1 MPLISVVIPVHGV
14 ADYLGRCL
22 DSVLGP
28 VGEADSGQADSG
40 GGSAVSLEVIA
51 VDDASPDGCGAILA
65 ARHDPRLRVITNPA
79 AVGPGP
85 ARDLGAKEATG
96 EFVWFVDGDD
106 ELANGALAAVAGV
119 LTRLRPDVLVVDFAN
134 LYPDGSVS
142 PSGGARYLRD
152 STARPLRGGAVEPL
166 RGGAVEPLRGGAV
179 EPLRGGAVEPLRGGA
194 VEPLRGGETGTLAD
208 HPALIHL
215 TMTAWSKV
223 FRRDFLAGLGVSFGS
238 AGPAPHED
246 VPVTA
251 LALLTAQRIGVLD
264 RVCYRYR
271 QARRGSY
278 LAAPSDANFN
288 IFGSYQQVF
297 NYLAER
303 TELRAPVTPAVY
315 AAVFERAIWH
325 YTTLLPLV
333 PRRRRREFF
342 HRMSADFRRWRPDGF
357 RFPPG
362 PRGVKF
368 RLTARDAYWAYA
380 LLDPLN
386 RLRVRLRV
394 NN

>member
-1 MPLISVVIPVHGV
+1 MPTISVVIPVHGV
-14 ADYLGRCL
+14 EDYLDRCL

-28 VGEADSGQADSG
+28 AGLATRG
-40 GGSAVSLEVIA
+40 GGAGLATCGGGAAVSLEVIA
-51 VDDASPDGCGAILA
+51 VDDASSDGCGAILA
-65 ARHDPRLRVITNPA
+65 ARHDPRLRVLTTTTA
-79 AVGPGP
+79 AGPGP

-96 EFVWFVDGDD
+96 DYVWFVDGDD
-106 ELANGALAAVAGV
+106 ELADGALAAVAGAV
-119 LTRLRPDVLVVDFAN
+119 ARLRPDVLVVDFEN
-134 LYPDGSVS
+134 LYPDGSAS
-142 PSGGARYLRD
+142 PSGGARYLR
-152 STARPLRGGAVEPL
+152 GA
-166 RGGAVEPLRGGAV
+166 
-179 EPLRGGAVEPLRGGA
+179 
-194 VEPLRGGETGTLAD
+194 ETGTLAD

-238 AGPAPHED
+238 SGPAPHED
-246 VPVTA
+246 VPVTT
-251 LALLTAQRIGVLD
+251 LAMLTAQRIGVLD

-271 QARRGSY
+271 RARRGSY
-278 LAAPSDANFN
+278 LAATSDANFN
-288 IFGSYQQVF
+288 IFGSYRQVF
-297 NYLAER
+297 NYFAER

-342 HRMSADFRRWRPDGF
+342 HRMSADFRRWRPGGF

-386 RLRVRLRV
+386 RLRVRLRS
-394 NN
+394 NT

>member
-1 MPLISVVIPVHGV
+1 MPTISVVIPVHGV
-14 ADYLGRCL
+14 EDYLDRCL

-28 VGEADSGQADSG
+28 ADLAAGGGGADLAAGGGGADLAAGGGGADLAAGDSGP
-40 GGSAVSLEVIA
+40 AVSLEVIA
-51 VDDASPDGCGAILA
+51 VDDASPDRCGAILA
-65 ARHDPRLRVITNPA
+65 ARHDPRLRVISTTT

-96 EFVWFVDGDD
+96 EYVWFVDGDD
-106 ELANGALAAVAGV
+106 ELADGALAAVAGA
-119 LTRLRPDVLVVDFAN
+119 LARLRPDVLVVDFEN
-134 LYPDGSVS
+134 LYPDGSVR
-142 PSGGARYLRD
+142 PSGGARYLR
-152 STARPLRGGAVEPL
+152 GA
-166 RGGAVEPLRGGAV
+166 
-179 EPLRGGAVEPLRGGA
+179 
-194 VEPLRGGETGTLAD
+194 ETGTLAD

-223 FRRDFLAGLGVSFGS
+223 FRREFLAGLGVSFGS
-238 AGPAPHED
+238 TGPAPHED
-246 VPVTA
+246 VPVTT
-251 LALLTAQRIGVLD
+251 LALLTARRIGVLN

-271 QARRGSY
+271 RARRGSY
-278 LAAPSDANFN
+278 LAAASDANFN

-297 NYLAER
+297 NYFTER
-303 TELRAPVTPAVY
+303 TELRAPVAPRVY
-315 AAVFERAIWH
+315 TAVFERAIWH

-380 LLDPLN
+380 VLDPLN
-386 RLRVRLRV
+386 RLRVRLRS
-394 NN
+394 NNDRLRQGS

>member
-14 ADYLGRCL
+14 EDYLDRCL

-28 VGEADSGQADSG
+28 AGQAAGSG
-40 GGSAVSLEVIA
+40 GAGQAAGSGGPAASLEVIA
-51 VDDASPDGCGAILA
+51 VDDASPDRSGAILA
-65 ARHDPRLRVITNPA
+65 TRQDSRLRVLTTTTA
-79 AVGPGP
+79 AGPGP

-96 EFVWFVDGDD
+96 EYVWFVDGDD
-106 ELANGALAAVAGV
+106 ELADGALAAVAGA
-119 LTRLRPDVLVVDFAN
+119 LTRLRPDVLVIDFEN
-134 LYPDGSVS
+134 LYPDGSVG
-142 PSGGARYLRD
+142 PSGGAQYLRG
-152 STARPLRGGAVEPL
+152 SAAEPLSGGA
-166 RGGAVEPLRGGAV
+166 A
-179 EPLRGGAVEPLRGGA
+179 
-194 VEPLRGGETGTLAD
+194 EPLRGGEVVTLAD

-246 VPVTA
+246 VPVST
-251 LALLTAQRIGVLD
+251 LALLTAGRIGVLD

-271 QARRGSY
+271 RSRRGSY
-278 LAAPSDANFN
+278 LAAVSDATFN
-288 IFGSYQQVF
+288 IFGSYEQVF

-325 YTTLLPLV
+325 YTTLIPLV

-342 HRMSADFRRWRPDGF
+342 HRISADFRRWRPDGF

-362 PRGVKF
+362 PRGMKF
-368 RLTARDAYWAYA
+368 RLAASDAYWAYA
-380 LLDPLN
+380 LLDPVN
-386 RLRVRLRV
+386 RLRVGLRSHI
-394 NN
+394 

>member
-1 MPLISVVIPVHGV
+1 MPTISVVIPVHGV
-14 ADYLGRCL
+14 EDYLDRCL

-28 VGEADSGQADSG
+28 IGQASCG
-40 GGSAVSLEVIA
+40 GGPAVSLEVIA

-65 ARHDPRLRVITNPA
+65 ARHDPRLRVLTTTVA
-79 AVGPGP
+79 AGPGA

-96 EFVWFVDGDD
+96 EYVWFVDGDD
-106 ELANGALAAVAGV
+106 ELADGSLAAVTGALA
-119 LTRLRPDVLVVDFAN
+119 RLRPDVLVVDFEN
-134 LYPDGSVS
+134 VYPDGSVS
-142 PSGGARYLRD
+142 PSGGARYLRG
-152 STARPLRGGAVEPL
+152 STAEPL
-166 RGGAVEPLRGGAV
+166 RGAD
-179 EPLRGGAVEPLRGGA
+179 
-194 VEPLRGGETGTLAD
+194 TGTLAD
-208 HPALIHL
+208 HPELIHL

-238 AGPAPHED
+238 SGPAPHED
-246 VPVTA
+246 VPVTT

-271 QARRGSY
+271 RARHGSY
-278 LAAPSDANFN
+278 LAAASDANFN
-288 IFGSYQQVF
+288 IFGSYRQVF
-297 NYLAER
+297 DYLAER
-303 TELRAPVTPAVY
+303 AELRAPVTPAVY

-333 PRRRRREFF
+333 PRHRRREFF

-380 LLDPLN
+380 FLDPLN
-386 RLRVRLRV
+386 RLRVRLRSDT
-394 NN
+394 

>member
-14 ADYLGRCL
+14 EDYLDRCL

-28 VGEADSGQADSG
+28 VGQAASG
-40 GGSAVSLEVIA
+40 GPAVSLEVIA
-51 VDDASPDGCGAILA
+51 IDDASPDDCGAILA
-65 ARHDPRLRVITNPA
+65 ARHDPRLRVITNPV

-106 ELANGALAAVAGV
+106 ELADGALAVVAGV
-119 LTRLRPDVLVVDFAN
+119 LTRLRLDVLVVDFEN
-134 LYPDGSVS
+134 LYPDGSVA
-142 PSGGARYLRD
+142 PSGGARYLR
-152 STARPLRGGAVEPL
+152 GGA
-166 RGGAVEPLRGGAV
+166 A
-179 EPLRGGAVEPLRGGA
+179 
-194 VEPLRGGETGTLAD
+194 EPLRGGETGTLAD

-278 LAAPSDANFN
+278 LAAPTDANFN
-288 IFGSYQQVF
+288 IFGSYRQVF

-303 TELRAPVTPAVY
+303 TELHAPVTPAVY

-342 HRMSADFRRWRPDGF
+342 RRMSADFRRWCPDGF

>member
-14 ADYLGRCL
+14 EDYLDRCL
-22 DSVLGP
+22 DSVLGDP
-28 VGEADSGQADSG
+28 AAP
-40 GGSAVSLEVIA
+40 LEVIA

-65 ARHDPRLRVITNPA
+65 ARHDPRLRVITTQAPEGLGGVGPPGGGRA

-96 EFVWFVDGDD
+96 EYVWFVDGDD
-106 ELANGALAAVAGV
+106 ELAQGALAAVTGA
-119 LTRLRPDVLVVDFAN
+119 LTRLRPDVLIIDFEN
-134 LYPDGSVS
+134 LHPDGTTS
-142 PSGGARYLRD
+142 PSGSARYLRG
-152 STARPLRGGAVEPL
+152 P
-166 RGGAVEPLRGGAV
+166 
-179 EPLRGGAVEPLRGGA
+179 
-194 VEPLRGGETGTLAD
+194 ETGTLAD

-238 AGPAPHED
+238 TGPAPHED
-246 VPVTA
+246 VPVTT
-251 LALLTAQRIGVLD
+251 LALLTAKRIGVLS

-271 QARRGSY
+271 RARRGSY
-278 LAAPSDANFN
+278 LAAASAANFN
-288 IFGSYQQVF
+288 IFGSYQRIF
-297 NYLAER
+297 DYFSER
-303 TELRAPVTPAVY
+303 TQLRAPATPPAVY

-342 HRMSADFRRWRPDGF
+342 HRMSADFRRWRPEGF

-368 RLTARDAYWAYA
+368 RLAARDAYWAYA
-380 LLDPLN
+380 LLDPVN
-386 RLRVRLRV
+386 RLRVGLRSKK
-394 NN
+394 

>member
-1 MPLISVVIPVHGV
+1 MPTISVVIPVHGV
-14 ADYLGRCL
+14 EDYLDRCL

-28 VGEADSGQADSG
+28 AGLAASG
-40 GGSAVSLEVIA
+40 GGPAVSLEVIA
-51 VDDASPDGCGAILA
+51 VDDASPDACGAILA

-96 EFVWFVDGDD
+96 EYVWFVDGDD
-106 ELANGALAAVAGV
+106 ELADGALAAVAGA
-119 LTRLRPDVLVVDFAN
+119 LARLRPDVLVVDFEN

-142 PSGGARYLRD
+142 PSGGARYLR
-152 STARPLRGGAVEPL
+152 GGA
-166 RGGAVEPLRGGAV
+166 A
-179 EPLRGGAVEPLRGGA
+179 
-194 VEPLRGGETGTLAD
+194 EPLRGGETGTLAD

-238 AGPAPHED
+238 TGPAPHED
-246 VPVTA
+246 VPVTT

-271 QARRGSY
+271 RARRGSY
-278 LAAPSDANFN
+278 LAAASNANFN

-297 NYLAER
+297 NYFAER
-303 TELRAPVTPAVY
+303 TELGAPVTPAVY

-342 HRMSADFRRWRPDGF
+342 HRMSADFRRWRPGGF

-386 RLRVRLRV
+386 RLRVRLRS
-394 NN
+394 NE